1 MQFGFFTEREGDGNL
16 PLFLNIQVYLFVNIL
31 ESKNT
36 YMDPDTVV
44 WGVIVLLGIGLTGTL
59 WSIYYILK
67 MAADEVNVPVQSQ
80 KDQQS
85 D

>member
-1 MQFGFFTEREGDGNL
+1 VIKLNQVQFGFFTEREGGGNL

-44 WGVIVLLGIGLTGTL
+44 WSVNIMLGIGMIGVA
-59 WSIYYILK
+59 WMIYKILK
-67 MAADEVNVPVQSQ
+67 EAQDELS
-80 KDQQS
+80 
-85 D
+85 